1 MYRVAAALGAEAM
14 YSPPQVSRRLVTAG
28 LAALVA
34 DAANAEAQEV
44 RRIGDPA
51 PKPPEFGHFTRP
63 DGDRPLADG
72 KLVRGRRQISAAW
85 FSDPTQRY
93 RHFALG
99 TDHEAAALVVAMKDL
114 RVFKFTL
121 PPDSVFEDR
130 EPRIVDVDG
139 VDMIVAV
146 RSYLKHGAALVLLAV
161 GKDGLEIA
169 AETPP
174 IGQPFRWLNP
184 AGVADFDGD
193 GVLDLAFVRTPHI
206 GGVLQVWTAR
216 RGKLVQTYETGDVSN
231 HVVRSTHLNLSVVA
245 DFNGDKRPDLVIPT
259 QDRYHLRFLT
269 FDKGTVYEFAKMPLS
284 APASE
289 NFTLTS
295 KDGRPAVLVGIG
307 GGRTQLVQLPRG

>member
-1 MYRVAAALGAEAM
+1 MVA
-14 YSPPQVSRRLVTAG
+14 SPISRRAVTTGLVSA
-28 LAALVA
+28 LAAPVH
-34 DAANAEAQEV
+34 AQMLP
-44 RRIGDPA
+44 RLGDP
-51 PKPPEFGHFTRP
+51 PVKPPEFGYFTRP
-63 DGDRPLADG
+63 DRDSPLPDG

-99 TDHEAAALVVAMKDL
+99 TEHEAASLVVAMKDL

-121 PPDSVFEDR
+121 PADSVFEDR

-146 RSYLKHGAALVLLAV
+146 RSYLKHGAALALLAV
-161 GKDGLEIA
+161 GKDALEIV

-174 IGQPFRWLNP
+174 IGEPFRWLNP

-206 GGVLQVWTAR
+206 RAVLQVWTAR
-216 RGKLVQTYETGDVSN
+216 QGKLVQTYEVGDVSN
-231 HVVRSTHLNLSVVA
+231 HVVRSSHLNLSVVA
-245 DFNGDKRPDLVIPT
+245 DFNGDGRPDLAIPT
-259 QDRYHLRFLT
+259 QDRYHLRYLT
-269 FDKGTVYEFAKMPLS
+269 FAKGNVHEFAKVALN

-289 NFTLTS
+289 NFTLTA
-295 KDGRPAVLVGIG
+295 KDGRPAVQVGIG